1 MKKDNY
7 LQTNMNR
14 DVFFHDLIKFESI
27 EKQLLD
33 MFTRAG
39 ILEGIEYHC
48 NRNGRYF
55 TFSNT
60 ELFMPFEF
68 NNKEIQFRISG
79 DTSWLTEGEGDHTYD
94 RTVYAWYKPTWMNSK
109 REFKI
114 KDDLYSKIVKMCQDV
129 LKLNNYMLEAKK
141 MIADYDTEE
150 KCKKKAKRINEYLKG
165 YFDDSLYTIDFDGI
179 SPLNFFSINPNTG
192 LFFNNNKGKDEYGVT
207 FYVDKT
213 YKIFDV
219 NERFKYAVAHSECSK
234 DMNSTCMTDLDRM
247 SIRAEKLKLFKKQLE
262 EFDASKNKDLKEFI
276 DLNAKTYKFKKKVW
290 ELTDKEK

>member
-14 DVFFHDLIKFESI
+14 DVFFHDLIKFESV

-33 MFTRAG
+33 MFSRAD
-39 ILEGIEYHC
+39 LLKDIEYHC
-48 NRNGRYF
+48 DRNGRYF

-60 ELFMPFEF
+60 ELFIPFEF
-68 NNKEIQFRISG
+68 DNKKIEFKISG
-79 DTSWLTEGEGDHTYD
+79 DTIWLTEGEGNHTYD
-94 RTVYAWYKPTWMNSK
+94 KTVSGWYKPIWMNSK

-114 KDDLYSKIVKMCQDV
+114 KDDLYAEIVKMCQDI
-129 LKLNNYMLEAKK
+129 LKLNDHLLEAKK
-141 MIADYDTEE
+141 LIVDYDSEE
-150 KCKKKAKRINEYLKG
+150 KRKEKAKRINEYLKG
-165 YFDDSLYTIDFDGI
+165 YFDDSLYTIDFGGI

-192 LFFNNNKGKDEYGVT
+192 LFFTNNKGKNEYGVT

-234 DMNSTCMTDLDRM
+234 DMRSTCMTDLDRM

-276 DLNAKTYKFKKKVW
+276 DLNAKTYEFKKKVW
-290 ELTDKEK
+290 EINAQ